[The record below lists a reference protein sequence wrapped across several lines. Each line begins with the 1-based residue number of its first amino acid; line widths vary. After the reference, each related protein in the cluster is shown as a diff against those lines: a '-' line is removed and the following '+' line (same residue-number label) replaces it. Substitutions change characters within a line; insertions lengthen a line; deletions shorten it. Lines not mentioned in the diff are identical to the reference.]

1 VLVHSLL
8 ENLVMS
14 NRKVIHLGQGSLLQ
28 GLREFLDVDLKVP
41 DESAGELVDKV
52 LQGSHGV
59 ASKERLILLCS
70 AVIAELFWQAS
81 GSNKS
86 S

>member
-1 VLVHSLL
+1 MNLL
-8 ENLVMS
+8 G
-14 NRKVIHLGQGSLLQ
+14 K
-28 GLREFLDVDLKVP
+28 
-41 DESAGELVDKV
+41 LVDKV
-52 LQGSHGV
+52 LLGSHDF

-70 AVIAELFWQAS
+70 AVRAEQLWQAS